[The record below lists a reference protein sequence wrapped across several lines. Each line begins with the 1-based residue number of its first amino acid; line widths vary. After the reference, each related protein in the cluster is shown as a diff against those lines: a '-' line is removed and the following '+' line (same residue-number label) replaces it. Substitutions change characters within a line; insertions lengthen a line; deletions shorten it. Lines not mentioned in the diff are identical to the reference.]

1 MVNVKS
7 TGWVGWIYFASA
19 MLLIAGGLQVVAGL
33 AGIFNPGF
41 YTVTEAGNIIAFD
54 YATWGWIH
62 LLLGVG
68 LIATGVGLS
77 TGRTW
82 ARMAALVLSVLAA
95 IAQLAFISVYPL
107 WSIAALIII
116 GFVIYAITLHGDE
129 A

>member
-19 MLLIAGGLQVVAGL
+19 MLFIAGGLQVVAGL

-41 YTVTEAGNIIAFD
+41 YAVTDAGNIIAFD
-54 YATWGWIH
+54 YSTWGWIH

-68 LIATGVGLS
+68 LIATGAGLS

-82 ARMAALVLSVLAA
+82 ARMLAIVLAVLAA

-107 WSIAALIII
+107 WSIIALIVL
-116 GFVIYAITLHGDE
+116 GFVIYAVTLHGDE